1 MLGHFWLIYLVKSM
15 ISTVCSFVLMLI
27 ACGKFSTWIC
37 SSYCKAKA
45 HLMPLTQ
52 CPLSKPISTNMWT
65 WQITQSFDQNVS
77 CDLYN
82 QQIANW
88 KQLQHIVSLSLS
100 LFLSVLCVH
109 EWINLNFH
117 YSHFKIVST
126 WNRQHQRQQGINHSR
141 RTDNDQHLILM
152 AFLFVY

>member
-1 MLGHFWLIYLVKSM
+1 M
-15 ISTVCSFVLMLI
+15 ISTVRSFVLMLI
-27 ACGKFSTWIC
+27 ACSKFSTWIC

-65 WQITQSFDQNVS
+65 WQITQSFAQNVS

-88 KQLQHIVSLSLS
+88 KQLQHIVSLS

-152 AFLFVY
+152 AFLFVYSFFPATHL